1 MLRTHTCSELSEK
14 DIGKAVKLCGW
25 VGSRRD
31 HGSLIFIDLR
41 DAYGVTQI
49 VFDPKTHPA
58 AHKEAEGL
66 RGEFVIRVEG
76 AVESRPEGTSND
88 KIPTGKIEVRAQYI
102 EILNKSLTPPFEITD
117 VVPVGEETK
126 LKYRYLDIRRPAM
139 QKNLRIK

>member
-1 MLRTHTCSELSEK
+1 MLRTHTCSELNER

-41 DAYGVTQI
+41 DGYGITQI

-58 AHKEAEGL
+58 VHKEAEGL

-76 AVESRPEGTSND
+76 TVESRPEGTNND
-88 KIPTGKIEVRAQYI
+88 KLPTSDPGETPSGIVRTCAD
-102 EILNKSLTPPFEITD
+102 NPFLA
-117 VVPVGEETK
+117 K
-126 LKYRYLDIRRPAM
+126 
-139 QKNLRIK
+139 